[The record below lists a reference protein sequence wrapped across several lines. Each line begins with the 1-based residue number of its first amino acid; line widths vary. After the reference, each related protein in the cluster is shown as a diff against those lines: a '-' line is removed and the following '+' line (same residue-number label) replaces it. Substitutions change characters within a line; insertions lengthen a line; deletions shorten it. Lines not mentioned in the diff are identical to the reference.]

1 MESLEIKL
9 IAVRDRICAWEMF
22 DTQARQYFNG
32 SARPF
37 KNVASHDKLSES
49 DYYSIPYT
57 KKQLKTFEYI
67 GKYAEYFE
75 ELFSAATV
83 ILPEE
88 KYDHL
93 VKATFG
99 PESKVYQLYH
109 EKAKEPAAP
118 KFQPTLYIDFE
129 AMNMRICGWYAEL
142 VCENETLVYE
152 GIAKPF
158 SDTKYVQRL
167 WSRTYSD
174 LLTYSIDE
182 LCEAKHVQNFERYFI
197 EMFSKAK
204 KIYTYGDT
212 DALFVKKTFGAELY
226 NFFKIKNI
234 DACVKIA
241 GRALSLDR
249 ACKLFGVSVEG
260 DLHNPKYDVIKMK
273 ACLDMVNAL

>member
-22 DTQARQYFNG
+22 DTEARQYFNG

-234 DACVKIA
+234 DACVKVA

>member
-32 SARPF
+32 SARPL

-109 EKAKEPAAP
+109 EKAKEPTAP

-182 LCEAKHVQNFERYFI
+182 LCEAKHIQNFERYFI

-234 DACVKIA
+234 DACVKVA

>member
-167 WSRTYSD
+167 WNRTYSD

-234 DACVKIA
+234 DACVKVA

>member
-37 KNVASHDKLSES
+37 KNVGSHDKLSES

-109 EKAKEPAAP
+109 EKAKEPASP

-182 LCEAKHVQNFERYFI
+182 LCEAKHIQNFERYFI

-234 DACVKIA
+234 DACVKVA

>member
-99 PESKVYQLYH
+99 SESKVYQLYH

-234 DACVKIA
+234 DACVKVA

>member
-32 SARPF
+32 NARPF
-37 KNVASHDKLSES
+37 KNVGSHDKLSES

-182 LCEAKHVQNFERYFI
+182 LCEAKHIQNFERYFI

-234 DACVKIA
+234 DACVKVA

>member
-1 MESLEIKL
+1 MVSLEIKL

-234 DACVKIA
+234 DACVKVA

>member
-109 EKAKEPAAP
+109 EKANEPAAP

-234 DACVKIA
+234 DACVKVA

>member
-182 LCEAKHVQNFERYFI
+182 LCEAKHIQNFERYFI

-234 DACVKIA
+234 DACVKVA

>member
-57 KKQLKTFEYI
+57 KNQLKTFEYI

-234 DACVKIA
+234 DACVKVA

>member
-109 EKAKEPAAP
+109 EKAKEPVAP

-234 DACVKIA
+234 DACVKVA

>member
-129 AMNMRICGWYAEL
+129 AMNMRICGWYL
-142 VCENETLVYE
+142 
-152 GIAKPF
+152 
-158 SDTKYVQRL
+158 R
-167 WSRTYSD
+167 
-174 LLTYSIDE
+174 
-182 LCEAKHVQNFERYFI
+182 
-197 EMFSKAK
+197 
-204 KIYTYGDT
+204 
-212 DALFVKKTFGAELY
+212 
-226 NFFKIKNI
+226 
-234 DACVKIA
+234 
-241 GRALSLDR
+241 
-249 ACKLFGVSVEG
+249 
-260 DLHNPKYDVIKMK
+260 
-273 ACLDMVNAL
+273 

>member
-37 KNVASHDKLSES
+37 KTVASHDKLSES

-109 EKAKEPAAP
+109 EKAKEPTAP

-182 LCEAKHVQNFERYFI
+182 LCEAKHIQNFERYFI

-234 DACVKIA
+234 DACVKVA

>member
-234 DACVKIA
+234 DACVKVA

-249 ACKLFGVSVEG
+249 ACKLFGISVEG

>member
-9 IAVRDRICAWEMF
+9 ITVHDRICAWEMF

-37 KNVASHDKLSES
+37 KNAASHDKIPDSS
-49 DYYSIPYT
+49 YYGVPYT
-57 KKQLKTFEYI
+57 KKQLKAFEYI

-75 ELFSAATV
+75 ELFESAQ
-83 ILPEE
+83 IIIPEE
-88 KYDHL
+88 KYDG
-93 VKATFG
+93 VIKQTFG

-109 EKAKEPAAP
+109 EKAIEPTAP

-142 VCENETLVYE
+142 VGENDTQVYE

-158 SDTKYVQRL
+158 SDTKYVTRL
-167 WSRTYSD
+167 WERTYSG
-174 LLTYSIDE
+174 LLTYSVDE
-182 LCEAKHVQNFERYFI
+182 ICAAKHVQNFERYFI

-212 DALFVKKTFGAELY
+212 DALFVKKTFGTELY
-226 NFFKIKNI
+226 NFFKIKNV
-234 DACVKIA
+234 DACVKVA

-249 ACKLFGVSVEG
+249 ACKLFGVTVEG
-260 DLHNPKYDVIKMK
+260 DLHNPKYDVIKMR
-273 ACLDMVNAL
+273 ACLDKVNSL

>member
-234 DACVKIA
+234 DACVKVA